1 MTYLN
6 ILGDG
11 TVFPPL
17 RPYDLVIM
25 LSREVVQA
33 GRYVKENFIRQGK
46 DYIETPLNLD
56 ELRVKIFATLQN
68 ENPQLLE
75 KKHDL
80 HLLCPKEISAMAQWP
95 VTEDKGWSFLRENLK
110 S

>member
-11 TVFPPL
+11 SVFPPL

-25 LSREVVQA
+25 LSHEVVQA
-33 GRYVKENFIRQGK
+33 GRYVRENFISQGK
-46 DYIETPLNLD
+46 DYIETPLNFD
-56 ELRVKIFATLQN
+56 EIREKIFTTLRN

-80 HLLCPKEISAMAQWP
+80 HLLCPKEISALALWP
-95 VTEDKGWSFLRENLK
+95 VQEEKGWKQFFN
-110 S
+110 

>member
-11 TVFPPL
+11 SVFPPL
-17 RPYDLVIM
+17 RSYDLVIL
-25 LSREVVQA
+25 LSHEVVQA
-33 GRYVKENFIRQGK
+33 GRYVKENFIGQGK
-46 DYIETPLNLD
+46 DYIETPINYEEIRD
-56 ELRVKIFATLQN
+56 KVFAAIQKDT
-68 ENPQLLE
+68 PQLLE

-95 VTEDKGWSFLRENLK
+95 QKKERLDLHYIS
-110 S
+110 

>member
-11 TVFPPL
+11 SVYPPL

-25 LSREVVQA
+25 LSHQVVHA
-33 GRYVKENFIRQGK
+33 GRYVKENFTGLGK
-46 DYIETPLNLD
+46 DYIETPLNS
-56 ELRVKIFATLQN
+56 EEIREKVFAAIQS

-80 HLLCPKEISAMAQWP
+80 HLLCPKEISEMALWP
-95 VTEDKGWSFLRENLK
+95 KKTENVDLQYFK
-110 S
+110 

>member
-11 TVFPPL
+11 SVYPPL

-33 GRYVKENFIRQGK
+33 GRYVRENFIGQGK
-46 DYIETPLNLD
+46 DYIETPINAQEIRD
-56 ELRVKIFATLQN
+56 KVFATLQN

-80 HLLCPKEISAMAQWP
+80 HLLCPKEISALSQWP
-95 VTEDKGWSFLRENLK
+95 VKEDNSWKKLFQG
-110 S
+110 